1 MYGNMEN
8 KTAAPKNIMAK
19 IYTIAGF
26 LIALSIG
33 LVCVSNIIH
42 DRMKFRDEAVR
53 NVETTWGKAQ
63 TIGVG
68 ELEYKEKDKK
78 DINTYTYD
86 STVTTTKAN
95 AKVELK
101 NKGIYEVPV
110 Y

>member
-1 MYGNMEN
+1 
-8 KTAAPKNIMAK
+8 MAK

-68 ELEYKEKDKK
+68 ELEYKEKIKK
-78 DINTYTYD
+78 ILIHILMIQLLQQQRLMPKLN
-86 STVTTTKAN
+86 
-95 AKVELK
+95 
-101 NKGIYEVPV
+101 
-110 Y
+110 

>member
-19 IYTIAGF
+19 IYTIVGF

-53 NVETTWGKAQ
+53 NV
-63 TIGVG
+63 
-68 ELEYKEKDKK
+68 
-78 DINTYTYD
+78 
-86 STVTTTKAN
+86 
-95 AKVELK
+95 
-101 NKGIYEVPV
+101 
-110 Y
+110 

>member
-78 DINTYTYD
+78 DINTYKTR
-86 STVTTTKAN
+86 
-95 AKVELK
+95 
-101 NKGIYEVPV
+101 NKIHSIICNCSIFNCGNNSIFI
-110 Y
+110 